1 MIFLKTFSHSCC
13 FYFLNRSVKIDC
25 ITVSTTPVKSN
36 IDDLLAKL
44 FDTLLI
50 SLRSSVVNQYNAID
64 GFASKSM
71 DDLHHVPQT
80 IEEMGEVNE
89 KYQNIMNE
97 KPKVSFLL

>member
-1 MIFLKTFSHSCC
+1 M
-13 FYFLNRSVKIDC
+13 
-25 ITVSTTPVKSN
+25 KSN

-97 KPKVSFLL
+97 KPKVISFYFDTGVEAHHWKINNQICNIFCF